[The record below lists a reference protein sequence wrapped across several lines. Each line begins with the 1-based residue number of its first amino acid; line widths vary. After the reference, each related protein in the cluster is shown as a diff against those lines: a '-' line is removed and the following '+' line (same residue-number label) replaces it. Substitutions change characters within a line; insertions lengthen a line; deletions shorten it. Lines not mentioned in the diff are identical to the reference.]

1 MSVHRSAS
9 SWGGRPSTPDSQLV
23 AELVLQDQLKN
34 LPNRPG
40 VYLFKDAAGE
50 VVYIGKAGSLRPRV
64 RSYFRASSQSP
75 KTREMMLHVVSFETI
90 VVGSEAEALILEANL
105 IKEYQPRFNIQ
116 LRDDKRYPYIKVTTM
131 EPFPRVFVTRKLH
144 DDGSR
149 YFGPYTSVGVMR
161 DALDV
166 IKRLYTVRS
175 CRYDLPREAPDR
187 PCLDYHIGRCLAPCV
202 DLQDQASYGEM
213 IGEILKILDGDTE
226 GVRSR
231 VEDLMQEA
239 SDALEFERAARLRD
253 VLSGLDALAR
263 QQRVERLRGGDY
275 DVVGLARDG
284 ALAAT
289 VVLRIRSGVLL
300 GRDTQR
306 FSDVGDESDAS
317 LITTFASRYYL
328 SSETGGRR
336 RATGRGSHL
345 PREILIPAEF
355 DDRELVEDILSDE
368 AGRRIRLYAPKKGT
382 KVRLSEL
389 AADNARHALEDRL
402 TALEH
407 IEDRAE
413 AVLYDLRDRLDLK
426 VVPRLIVCFDI
437 SHHQGSE
444 TVGSAVVFENGAP
457 KKSEYRHMRV
467 KGDWGN
473 DDYRSMAEVVSRY
486 FQRRVNEERPLPD
499 LLVVDGGKGQLGAAR
514 GALDEIGVT
523 DVALAALAKREEVIF
538 LPDRAEPIHL
548 GRKNP
553 ALHLLQRL
561 RDEAHR
567 FAVSYNRKLR
577 SKRTLRS
584 DLSQIPGIGPER
596 QKSLL
601 SRFGSVRGVRAA
613 TAQEI
618 ARLPGI
624 SETLAVRVLT
634 YLGS

>member
-1 MSVHRSAS
+1 MVR
-9 SWGGRPSTPDSQLV
+9 
-23 AELVLQDQLKN
+23 LVLQDQLKT
-34 LPNRPG
+34 LPTRPG
-40 VYLFKDAAGE
+40 VYLFKDAAGD
-50 VVYIGKAGSLRPRV
+50 VVYVGKAGSLRPRV
-64 RSYFRASSQSP
+64 RSYFSASSQSP
-75 KTREMMLHVVSFETI
+75 KTREMLRHVVSLETI

-105 IKEYQPRFNIQ
+105 IKEYRPRFNIQ
-116 LRDDKRYPYIKVTTM
+116 LRDDKRYPYIKVTTK

-161 DALDV
+161 QALEV

-175 CRYDLPREAPDR
+175 CSYDLPREAPER

-202 DLQDQASYGEM
+202 GLQDQASYGDM

-226 GVRSR
+226 GVRNR
-231 VEDLMQEA
+231 VEGLMQGA
-239 SDALEFERAARLRD
+239 SDGLEFERAARLRD

-284 ALAAT
+284 DLAAT

-306 FSDVGDESDAS
+306 FSDVGEESDAS

-328 SSETGGRR
+328 SSGKGGGTGGTR
-336 RATGRGSHL
+336 RGSHL

-368 AGRRIRLYAPKKGT
+368 AGRRLRVYAPKKGT

-402 TALEH
+402 TALEQV
-407 IEDRAE
+407 EDRAE

-426 VVPRLIVCFDI
+426 IVPRLIVCVDI
-437 SHHQGSE
+437 SHHQGTE
-444 TVGSAVVFENGAP
+444 TVGSAIVFENGAP

-467 KGDWGN
+467 KGEWGN

-486 FQRRVNEERPLPD
+486 FRRRVDEERPIPD

-514 GALDEIGVT
+514 GALEELGVT

-538 LPDRAEPIHL
+538 RPDRSDPIRL

-577 SKRTLRS
+577 KKRTLRS
-584 DLSQIPGIGPER
+584 DLSEIPGIGPQR
-596 QKSLL
+596 QRLLL

-613 TAQEI
+613 NAQEI

-624 SETLAVRVLT
+624 SERLAVRVLT

>member
-1 MSVHRSAS
+1 MV
-9 SWGGRPSTPDSQLV
+9 
-23 AELVLQDQLKN
+23 ELVLQEQIKT
-34 LPNRPG
+34 LPTRPG
-40 VYLFKDAAGE
+40 VYLFKDAAGD
-50 VVYIGKAGSLRPRV
+50 VVYVGKAGSLRPRV
-64 RSYFRASSQSP
+64 RSYFNASSQSP
-75 KTREMMLHVVSFETI
+75 KTREMLRHVVSLETI

-116 LRDDKRYPYIKVTTM
+116 LRDDKRYPYIKVTTK

-144 DDGSR
+144 NDGSR

-161 DALDV
+161 QALEV

-175 CRYDLPREAPDR
+175 CSYDLPREAPER
-187 PCLDYHIGRCLAPCV
+187 ACLDYHIGRCLAPCV
-202 DLQDQASYGEM
+202 GLQDQASYGDM

-226 GVRSR
+226 GVRNR
-231 VEDLMQEA
+231 VEGLMQGA
-239 SDALEFERAARLRD
+239 SDGLEFERAARLRD

-284 ALAAT
+284 DLAAT

-328 SSETGGRR
+328 SGGTGQTARTGRTAGRAGTAETS
-336 RATGRGSHL
+336 RGSHL
-345 PREILIPAEF
+345 PKEILIPAEF
-355 DDRELVEDILSDE
+355 DDSELVEDILSDE
-368 AGRRIRLYAPKKGT
+368 AGRRLRVYAPKKGT
-382 KVRLSEL
+382 KARLSEL

-402 TALEH
+402 SALEQV
-407 IEDRAE
+407 EDRAE
-413 AVLYDLRDRLDLK
+413 GVLYDLRDRLDLK
-426 VVPRLIVCFDI
+426 IVPRLIVCVDI
-437 SHHQGSE
+437 SHHQGTE
-444 TVGSAVVFENGAP
+444 TVGSAIVFENGTP

-467 KGDWGN
+467 KGEWGN

-486 FQRRVNEERPLPD
+486 FRRRVDEERPIPD

-514 GALDEIGVT
+514 GALEELGVT

-538 LPDRAEPIHL
+538 RPDRSDPIRL
-548 GRKNP
+548 GRKDP

-584 DLSQIPGIGPER
+584 DLAQVPGIGPER
-596 QKSLL
+596 QKLLL

-613 TAQEI
+613 NAQEI

-624 SETLAVRVLT
+624 SERLAVRVLT

>member
-1 MSVHRSAS
+1 MV
-9 SWGGRPSTPDSQLV
+9 
-23 AELVLQDQLKN
+23 ELVLQDQLKN
-34 LPNRPG
+34 LPTRPG
-40 VYLFKDAAGE
+40 VYLLKDAGGE
-50 VVYIGKAGSLRPRV
+50 VVYVGKAGSLRPRV
-64 RSYFRASSQSP
+64 RSYFRASRQPP
-75 KTREMMLHVVSFETI
+75 KTQEMMRHVVSLETI
-90 VVGSEAEALILEANL
+90 IVGSEAEALILEANL

-149 YFGPYTSVGVMR
+149 YFGPYTSVGLMR

-175 CRYDLPREAPDR
+175 CSYDLPQEAPDR

-226 GVRSR
+226 GVRGR
-231 VEDLMQEA
+231 VEGLMQEA
-239 SDALEFERAARLRD
+239 SEALEFERAARLRD

-284 ALAAT
+284 DLAAT

-306 FSDVGDESDAS
+306 FSDIGDESDAS

-328 SSETGGRR
+328 SGGTGRTLQATR
-336 RATGRGSHL
+336 RASRL
-345 PREILIPAEF
+345 PGEILIPENF

-368 AGRRIRLYAPKKGT
+368 AGRRIRLHAPKKGT
-382 KVRLSEL
+382 KVRLAEL

-402 TALEH
+402 TALEQ

-426 VVPRLIVCFDI
+426 IVPRLIVCFDI
-437 SHHQGSE
+437 SHHQGSD

-514 GALDEIGVT
+514 GALDDIGVT

-538 LPDRAEPIHL
+538 RPDRSDPIRL
-548 GRKNP
+548 ERTNP

-561 RDEAHR
+561 RNEAHR

-584 DLSQIPGIGPER
+584 GLSQIPGIGPER
-596 QKSLL
+596 QKLLL
-601 SRFGSVRGVRAA
+601 SRFGSVRGVRAV

-624 SETLAVRVLT
+624 SETLAVRILT

>member
-1 MSVHRSAS
+1 M
-9 SWGGRPSTPDSQLV
+9 
-23 AELVLQDQLKN
+23 LQDQLKN
-34 LPNRPG
+34 LPKRPG
-40 VYLFKDAAGE
+40 VYLFKDVEGG
-50 VVYIGKAGSLRPRV
+50 VVYVGKAGTLRPRV
-64 RSYFRASSQSP
+64 RSYFRASGQSP
-75 KTREMMLHVVSFETI
+75 KTREMLRHVVSLETI

-105 IKEYQPRFNIQ
+105 IKEYRPRFNIQ
-116 LRDDKRYPYIKVTTM
+116 LRDDKRYPYIKVTTK

-161 DALDV
+161 QALEV

-202 DLQDQASYGEM
+202 GLQDQSSYGEM

-231 VEDLMQEA
+231 VEGLMREA
-239 SDALEFERAARLRD
+239 SDAMEFERAARFRD

-284 ALAAT
+284 DLAAT

-306 FSDVGDESDAS
+306 FTGIGDESDAS

-328 SSETGGRR
+328 SSGTGGRR
-336 RATGRGSHL
+336 QAPRRGSHL

-355 DDRELVEDILSDE
+355 DDKELVEDILSDE

-382 KVRLSEL
+382 KARLSEL
-389 AADNARHALEDRL
+389 AADNARNALEDRL
-402 TALEH
+402 TALEQ

-426 VVPRLIVCFDI
+426 IVPRLIVCFDI

-467 KGDWGN
+467 RGDWGN

-499 LLVVDGGKGQLGAAR
+499 LLIVDGGKGQLGAAR
-514 GALDEIGVT
+514 GALGEIGVT
-523 DVALAALAKREEVIF
+523 DVALAALAKREELIY
-538 LPDRAEPIHL
+538 LPDRAEPIRL

-613 TAQEI
+613 TAEEI

-624 SETLAVRVLT
+624 SETLAVRILT

>member
-1 MSVHRSAS
+1 
-9 SWGGRPSTPDSQLV
+9 
-23 AELVLQDQLKN
+23 VLQDQLKK
-34 LPNRPG
+34 LPTRPG
-40 VYLFKDAAGE
+40 VYLFKDVGGD
-50 VVYIGKAGSLRPRV
+50 VVYVGKAASLRPRV
-64 RSYFRASSQSP
+64 RSYFTTSGHSP
-75 KTREMMLHVVSFETI
+75 KTGEMMRHVESLETI
-90 VVGSEAEALILEANL
+90 VVGTEAEALILEANL
-105 IKEYQPRFNIQ
+105 IKEYKPRFNIQ
-116 LRDDKRYPYIKVTTM
+116 LRDDKRYPYIKVTTK
-131 EPFPRVFVTRKLH
+131 EPFPRVFVTRSLT

-161 DALDV
+161 EALEL

-202 DLQDQASYGEM
+202 GLQDQESYGDM
-213 IGEILKILDGDTE
+213 ITEILRILGGETE
-226 GVRSR
+226 GVRGR
-231 VEDLMQEA
+231 VEGLMQEA

-284 ALAAT
+284 DQAVT

-300 GRDTQR
+300 GRDTHR
-306 FSDVGDESDAS
+306 FSDVGEESDAS

-328 SSETGGRR
+328 S
-336 RATGRGSHL
+336 RGTRQRSQL

-355 DDRELVEDILSDE
+355 DDRELVQDILSEE
-368 AGRRIRLYAPKKGT
+368 AGRGVRVHTPKKGT

-402 TALEH
+402 TSMDQTQ
-407 IEDRAE
+407 DRADQ
-413 AVLYDLRDRLDLK
+413 VLYDLRDRLDLK
-426 VVPRLIVCFDI
+426 VVPRLIVCMDI

-457 KKSEYRHMRV
+457 KKSEYRHMRI
-467 KGDWGN
+467 KGEWGN
-473 DDYRSMAEVVSRY
+473 DDYRSMAEVVHRY
-486 FQRRVNEERPLPD
+486 FRRRVDEKRPIPD
-499 LLVVDGGKGQLGAAR
+499 FLVVDGGKGQLGAAR
-514 GALDEIGVT
+514 GALEELGVT
-523 DVALAALAKREEVIF
+523 DVALAALAKREEEIF
-538 LPDRAEPIHL
+538 RPDRPEPIRL

-596 QKSLL
+596 QRLLL

-618 ARLPGI
+618 ARLSGI
-624 SETLAVRVLT
+624 SDTLAVRILT

>member
-1 MSVHRSAS
+1 MV
-9 SWGGRPSTPDSQLV
+9 
-23 AELVLQDQLKN
+23 ELVLQDQLKN
-34 LPNRPG
+34 LPTRPG
-40 VYLFKDAAGE
+40 VYLLKDAGGE
-50 VVYIGKAGSLRPRV
+50 VVYVGKAGSLRPRV
-64 RSYFRASSQSP
+64 RSYFRASRQPP
-75 KTREMMLHVVSFETI
+75 KTQEMMRHVVSLETI
-90 VVGSEAEALILEANL
+90 IVGSEAEALILEANL

-149 YFGPYTSVGVMR
+149 YFGPYTSVGLMR

-175 CRYDLPREAPDR
+175 CSYDLPQEAPDR

-226 GVRSR
+226 GVRGR
-231 VEDLMQEA
+231 VEGLMQEA
-239 SDALEFERAARLRD
+239 SEALEFERAARLRD

-284 ALAAT
+284 DLAAT

-306 FSDVGDESDAS
+306 FSDIGDESDAS

-328 SSETGGRR
+328 SGGTERTLQATR
-336 RATGRGSHL
+336 RASRL
-345 PREILIPAEF
+345 PGEILIPENF

-368 AGRRIRLYAPKKGT
+368 AGRRIRLHAPKKGT
-382 KVRLSEL
+382 KVRLAEL

-402 TALEH
+402 TALEQ

-426 VVPRLIVCFDI
+426 IVPRLIVCFDI
-437 SHHQGSE
+437 SHHQGSD

-514 GALDEIGVT
+514 GALDDIGVT

-538 LPDRAEPIHL
+538 RPDRSDPIRL
-548 GRKNP
+548 ERTNP

-561 RDEAHR
+561 RNEAHR

-584 DLSQIPGIGPER
+584 GLSQIPGIGPER
-596 QKSLL
+596 QKLLL
-601 SRFGSVRGVRAA
+601 SRFGSVRGVRAV

-624 SETLAVRVLT
+624 SETLAVRILT

>member
-1 MSVHRSAS
+1 MV
-9 SWGGRPSTPDSQLV
+9 
-23 AELVLQDQLKN
+23 ELVLQDQLKT
-34 LPNRPG
+34 LPTRPG
-40 VYLFKDAAGE
+40 VYLFKNATGD
-50 VVYIGKAGSLRPRV
+50 VVYVGKASSLRPRV
-64 RSYFRASSQSP
+64 RSYFSASSQSP
-75 KTREMMLHVVSFETI
+75 KTQEMLRHVVSLETI

-105 IKEYQPRFNIQ
+105 IKEYRPRFNIQ
-116 LRDDKRYPYIKVTTM
+116 LRDDKRYPYIKVTTK

-144 DDGSR
+144 NDGSR
-149 YFGPYTSVGVMR
+149 YFGPYTSVGTMR
-161 DALDV
+161 QALEV

-175 CRYDLPREAPDR
+175 CSYDLPREAPER
-187 PCLDYHIGRCLAPCV
+187 ACLDYHIGRCLAPCV
-202 DLQDQASYGEM
+202 GLQDQASYGDM

-226 GVRSR
+226 GVRNR
-231 VEDLMQEA
+231 VEGLMQGA
-239 SDALEFERAARLRD
+239 SDGLEFERAARLRD

-284 ALAAT
+284 DLAVT

-328 SSETGGRR
+328 SGGTGRTGRTGRTAGRAGTAETS
-336 RATGRGSHL
+336 RGSHL
-345 PREILIPAEF
+345 PKEILIPADF

-368 AGRRIRLYAPKKGT
+368 AGRRLRVYAPKKGT
-382 KVRLSEL
+382 KARLSEL

-402 TALEH
+402 TALEQV
-407 IEDRAE
+407 EDRAE
-413 AVLYDLRDRLDLK
+413 GVLYDLRDRLDLK
-426 VVPRLIVCFDI
+426 IVPRLIVCVDI
-437 SHHQGSE
+437 SHHQGTE
-444 TVGSAVVFENGAP
+444 TVGSAIVFENGAP
-457 KKSEYRHMRV
+457 KKSEYRHMRI
-467 KGDWGN
+467 KGEWGN

-486 FQRRVNEERPLPD
+486 FRRRVDEERPIPD

-514 GALDEIGVT
+514 GALEELGVT

-538 LPDRAEPIHL
+538 RPDRSDPIRL
-548 GRKNP
+548 GRKDP

-577 SKRTLRS
+577 RKRTLRS
-584 DLSQIPGIGPER
+584 DLAQIPGIGPER
-596 QKSLL
+596 QRLLL
-601 SRFGSVRGVRAA
+601 SRFGSVRGVRGA

-624 SETLAVRVLT
+624 SETLAVRILT
-634 YLGS
+634 YVGS

>member
-1 MSVHRSAS
+1 MV
-9 SWGGRPSTPDSQLV
+9 QLV
-23 AELVLQDQLKN
+23 RQDQLKN
-34 LPNRPG
+34 LPTRPG
-40 VYLFKDAAGE
+40 VYLFKVARDE
-50 VVYIGKAGSLRPRV
+50 VVYVGKASSLRPRV
-64 RSYFRASSQSP
+64 RSYFSVSSQSP
-75 KTREMMLHVVSFETI
+75 KTREMMRHVVSVETI

-116 LRDDKRYPYIKVTTM
+116 LRDDKRYPYIKVTTK

-161 DALDV
+161 EALEV

-175 CRYDLPREAPDR
+175 CSYDLPREAPER
-187 PCLDYHIGRCLAPCV
+187 ACLDYHIGRCLAPCV
-202 DLQDQASYGEM
+202 GLQDRASYGKM

-226 GVRSR
+226 GVRNR
-231 VEDLMQEA
+231 VDGLMQEA
-239 SDALEFERAARLRD
+239 SDGLEFERAGRLRD
-253 VLSGLDALAR
+253 VLSGLDALSR

-284 ALAAT
+284 DLAAT

-306 FSDVGDESDAS
+306 FTDIGDETDAS
-317 LITTFASRYYL
+317 LVTTFASRYYL
-328 SSETGGRR
+328 SGGTPPR
-336 RATGRGSHL
+336 SHL
-345 PREILIPAEF
+345 PREILIPEEF
-355 DDRELVEDILSDE
+355 DDRGLIEEILSDE
-368 AGRRIRLYAPKKGT
+368 AGRRLRVYAPKKGT
-382 KVRLSEL
+382 KARLLEL

-402 TALEH
+402 TALEQV
-407 IEDRAE
+407 EDRADS
-413 AVLYDLRDRLDLK
+413 VLYDLRDRLDLK
-426 VVPRLIVCFDI
+426 IVPRLILCVDI

-444 TVGSAVVFENGAP
+444 TVGSAIVFENGAP

-467 KGDWGN
+467 KGEWGN

-486 FQRRVNEERPLPD
+486 FRRRVDEERPIPD

-514 GALDEIGVT
+514 GALQELGVT
-523 DVALAALAKREEVIF
+523 DVALAALAKREEIIF
-538 LPDRAEPIHL
+538 RPDRSDPIRL

-584 DLSQIPGIGPER
+584 DLAQIPGIGPER
-596 QKSLL
+596 QKLLL
-601 SRFGSVRGVRAA
+601 SRFGSVRGVRVA

-624 SETLAVRVLT
+624 SETLAVRILT
-634 YLGS
+634 YLGN

>member
-1 MSVHRSAS
+1 MAR
-9 SWGGRPSTPDSQLV
+9 
-23 AELVLQDQLKN
+23 LVLQDQLKT
-34 LPNRPG
+34 LPTRPG
-40 VYLFKDAAGE
+40 VYLFKDAGGE
-50 VVYIGKAGSLRPRV
+50 VVYVGKAGSLRPRV
-64 RSYFRASSQSP
+64 RSYFSASNQSP
-75 KTREMMLHVVSFETI
+75 KTQEMLRHVVSLETI

-116 LRDDKRYPYIKVTTM
+116 LRDDKRYPYIKVTTK

-161 DALDV
+161 QALEV

-175 CRYDLPREAPDR
+175 CSYDLPREAPDR

-202 DLQDQASYGEM
+202 GLQDQSSYGDM
-213 IGEILKILDGDTE
+213 IVEILKILDGDTE
-226 GVRSR
+226 GVRNR
-231 VEDLMQEA
+231 VEGLMQEA
-239 SDALEFERAARLRD
+239 SGDLEFERAGRLRD

-284 ALAAT
+284 DLAAT

-306 FSDVGDESDAS
+306 FSDVGEESDAS

-328 SSETGGRR
+328 SSGRGETGGTR
-336 RATGRGSHL
+336 RGSHL

-368 AGRRIRLYAPKKGT
+368 AGRRLRVYAPKKGT

-402 TALEH
+402 TALEQV
-407 IEDRAE
+407 EDRAE

-426 VVPRLIVCFDI
+426 IVPRLIVCVDI
-437 SHHQGSE
+437 SHHQGTE
-444 TVGSAVVFENGAP
+444 TVGSAIVFENGAP

-467 KGDWGN
+467 KGEWGN

-486 FQRRVNEERPLPD
+486 FRRRVDEERPIPD

-514 GALDEIGVT
+514 GALEELGVT

-538 LPDRAEPIHL
+538 RPGRSDPIRL

-577 SKRTLRS
+577 KKRTLRS
-584 DLSQIPGIGPER
+584 DLSEIPGIGPER
-596 QKSLL
+596 QKILL

-613 TAQEI
+613 TAQEM

-624 SETLAVRVLT
+624 SERLAVRVLT

>member
-1 MSVHRSAS
+1 M
-9 SWGGRPSTPDSQLV
+9 TQI
-23 AELVLQDQLKN
+23 VLQDQLKC
-34 LPNRPG
+34 LPTRPG
-40 VYLFKDAAGE
+40 VYLFKDASGE
-50 VVYIGKAGSLRPRV
+50 VVYVGKASSLKPRV
-64 RSYFRASSQSP
+64 RSYFSVSTQSA
-75 KTREMMLHVVSFETI
+75 KTHEMMRHVVSLETI

-105 IKEYQPRFNIQ
+105 IKEYHPRFNIQ
-116 LRDDKRYPYIKVTTM
+116 LRDDKRYPYIKVTTK

-161 DALDV
+161 EALEV

-175 CRYDLPREAPDR
+175 CSYDLPREAPER
-187 PCLDYHIGRCLAPCV
+187 ACLDYHIGRCLAPCV
-202 DLQDQASYGEM
+202 GLQDQASYGAM
-213 IGEILKILDGDTE
+213 IGEILKILEGETE

-231 VEDLMQEA
+231 VEGLMQGA
-239 SDALEFERAARLRD
+239 SDGLEFERAARLRD

-284 ALAAT
+284 ELAAT

-300 GRDTQR
+300 GRDTLR
-306 FSDVGDESDAS
+306 FSEVGDEDDAS

-328 SSETGGRR
+328 SAGTR
-336 RATGRGSHL
+336 RGSRL
-345 PREILIPAEF
+345 PKEILIPADFE
-355 DDRELVEDILSDE
+355 DRELVENILCEE
-368 AGRRIRLYAPKKGT
+368 AGRRIRVYAPKKGT
-382 KVRLSEL
+382 KTRLLEL
-389 AADNARHALEDRL
+389 AAENARHALEDRL
-402 TALEH
+402 TALEQV
-407 IEDRAE
+407 EDRADS
-413 AVLYDLRDRLDLK
+413 VLYDLRDRLELK
-426 VVPRLIVCFDI
+426 IVPRLIVCVDI
-437 SHHQGSE
+437 SHHQGTE
-444 TVGSAVVFENGAP
+444 TVGSAIVFENGTP

-467 KGDWGN
+467 KGEWGN

-486 FQRRVNEERPLPD
+486 FRRRVDEERPIPD
-499 LLVVDGGKGQLGAAR
+499 LLVVDGGKGQLSAAR
-514 GALDEIGVT
+514 GARQELGVT

-538 LPDRAEPIHL
+538 RPDRSEPIRL

-577 SKRTLRS
+577 KKRTLRS

-596 QKSLL
+596 QKLLL
-601 SRFGSVRGVRAA
+601 SRFGSLRGVRAA
-613 TAQEI
+613 SAEEL

>member
-1 MSVHRSAS
+1 MVR
-9 SWGGRPSTPDSQLV
+9 V
-23 AELVLQDQLKN
+23 VLQDQLKS
-34 LPNRPG
+34 LPTRPG
-40 VYLFKDAAGE
+40 VYLFKDVGGE
-50 VVYIGKAGSLRPRV
+50 VVYVGKAGSVRPRV
-64 RSYFRASSQSP
+64 RSYFSASNPSP
-75 KTREMMLHVVSFETI
+75 KTREMMRHVVSLETI

-105 IKEYQPRFNIQ
+105 IKEYHPRFNIQ
-116 LRDDKRYPYIKVTTM
+116 LRDDKRYPYIKVTIK

-161 DALDV
+161 QALEV

-175 CRYDLPREAPDR
+175 CSYDLPREAPER

-202 DLQDQASYGEM
+202 GLQDQSSYGEM

-226 GVRSR
+226 GVRDR
-231 VEDLMQEA
+231 VEGLMHEA
-239 SDALEFERAARLRD
+239 AGGLEFERAGRFRD

-284 ALAAT
+284 DLAAT

-306 FSDVGDESDAS
+306 FSDVGEESDAS

-328 SSETGGRR
+328 SSGTGGTRR
-336 RATGRGSHL
+336 GTHL
-345 PREILIPAEF
+345 PREILIPAAFE
-355 DDRELVEDILSDE
+355 DRELVEEILSDE
-368 AGRRIRLYAPKKGT
+368 AGRRLRVYAPKKGA
-382 KVRLSEL
+382 KVRLLEL

-402 TALEH
+402 AALEQV
-407 IEDRAE
+407 EDRAD

-426 VVPRLIVCFDI
+426 IVPRLIVCVDI
-437 SHHQGSE
+437 SHHQGAE

-467 KGDWGN
+467 KGEWGN

-486 FQRRVNEERPLPD
+486 FRRRVDEERPIPD

-514 GALDEIGVT
+514 GALQELGVT
-523 DVALAALAKREEVIF
+523 DVALAALAKRDEVIF
-538 LPDRAEPIHL
+538 RPDQSNPIRL
-548 GRKNP
+548 GRKSP

-577 SKRTLRS
+577 KKRTLRS
-584 DLSQIPGIGPER
+584 DLSAIPGIGPER
-596 QKSLL
+596 QKILL

-613 TAQEI
+613 NAREI

-624 SETLAVRVLT
+624 SEMLAVRILT

>member
-1 MSVHRSAS
+1 VVR
-9 SWGGRPSTPDSQLV
+9 V
-23 AELVLQDQLKN
+23 VLQDQLKS
-34 LPNRPG
+34 LPTRPG
-40 VYLFKDAAGE
+40 VYLFKDVGGE
-50 VVYIGKAGSLRPRV
+50 VVYVGKAGSVRPRV
-64 RSYFRASSQSP
+64 RSYFSASNPSP
-75 KTREMMLHVVSFETI
+75 KTREMMRHVVSLETI

-105 IKEYQPRFNIQ
+105 IKEYHPRFNIQ
-116 LRDDKRYPYIKVTTM
+116 LRDDKRYPYIKVTIK

-161 DALDV
+161 QALEV

-175 CRYDLPREAPDR
+175 CSYDLPREAPER

-202 DLQDQASYGEM
+202 GLQDQSSYGEM

-226 GVRSR
+226 GVRDR
-231 VEDLMQEA
+231 VEGLMHEA
-239 SDALEFERAARLRD
+239 AGGLEFERAGRFRD

-284 ALAAT
+284 DLAAT

-306 FSDVGDESDAS
+306 FSDVGEESDAS

-328 SSETGGRR
+328 SSGTGGTRR
-336 RATGRGSHL
+336 GTHL
-345 PREILIPAEF
+345 PREILIPAAFE
-355 DDRELVEDILSDE
+355 DRELVEEILSDE
-368 AGRRIRLYAPKKGT
+368 AGRRLRVYAPKKGA
-382 KVRLSEL
+382 KVRLLEL

-402 TALEH
+402 AALEQV
-407 IEDRAE
+407 EDRAD

-426 VVPRLIVCFDI
+426 IVPRLIVCVDI
-437 SHHQGSE
+437 SHHQGAE

-467 KGDWGN
+467 KGEWGN

-486 FQRRVNEERPLPD
+486 FRRRVDEERPIPD

-514 GALDEIGVT
+514 GALQELGVT
-523 DVALAALAKREEVIF
+523 DVALAALAKRDEVIF
-538 LPDRAEPIHL
+538 RPDQSNPIRL
-548 GRKNP
+548 GRKSP

-577 SKRTLRS
+577 KKRTLRS
-584 DLSQIPGIGPER
+584 DLSAIPGIGPER
-596 QKSLL
+596 QKILL

-613 TAQEI
+613 NAREI

-624 SETLAVRVLT
+624 SEMLAVRILT

>member
-1 MSVHRSAS
+1 MVR
-9 SWGGRPSTPDSQLV
+9 
-23 AELVLQDQLKN
+23 LVLQDQLKT
-34 LPNRPG
+34 LPTRPG
-40 VYLFKDAAGE
+40 VYLFKDAGGE
-50 VVYIGKAGSLRPRV
+50 VVYVGKAGSLRPRV
-64 RSYFRASSQSP
+64 RSYFSASNQSA
-75 KTREMMLHVVSFETI
+75 KTREMLRHVVSLETI

-116 LRDDKRYPYIKVTTM
+116 LRDDKRYPYIKVTTK

-161 DALDV
+161 QALEV

-175 CRYDLPREAPDR
+175 CSYDLPREAPDR

-202 DLQDQASYGEM
+202 GLQDQSSYGDM
-213 IGEILKILDGDTE
+213 IVEILKILDGDTE
-226 GVRSR
+226 GVRNR
-231 VEDLMQEA
+231 VEGLMQEA
-239 SDALEFERAARLRD
+239 SGDLEFERAGRLRD

-284 ALAAT
+284 DLAAT

-306 FSDVGDESDAS
+306 FSDVGEESDAS

-328 SSETGGRR
+328 SSGSGGTGGTR
-336 RATGRGSHL
+336 RGSHL

-368 AGRRIRLYAPKKGT
+368 AGRRLRVYAPKKGT

-402 TALEH
+402 TALEQV
-407 IEDRAE
+407 EDRAE

-426 VVPRLIVCFDI
+426 IVPRLIVCVDI
-437 SHHQGSE
+437 SHHQGTE
-444 TVGSAVVFENGAP
+444 TVGSAIVFENGAP

-467 KGDWGN
+467 KGEWGN

-486 FQRRVNEERPLPD
+486 FRRRVDEERPIPD

-514 GALDEIGVT
+514 GALEELGVT

-538 LPDRAEPIHL
+538 RPGRTDAIRL

-577 SKRTLRS
+577 KKRTLRS
-584 DLSQIPGIGPER
+584 DLSEIPGIGPER
-596 QKSLL
+596 QKILL

-613 TAQEI
+613 NAQEI

-624 SETLAVRVLT
+624 SERLAVRVLT

>member
-1 MSVHRSAS
+1 
-9 SWGGRPSTPDSQLV
+9 
-23 AELVLQDQLKN
+23 
-34 LPNRPG
+34 
-40 VYLFKDAAGE
+40 
-50 VVYIGKAGSLRPRV
+50 
-64 RSYFRASSQSP
+64 
-75 KTREMMLHVVSFETI
+75 MMRHVVSLETI

-116 LRDDKRYPYIKVTTM
+116 LRDDKRYPYIKVTTK

-144 DDGSR
+144 DDGSK

-161 DALDV
+161 EALEV

-175 CRYDLPREAPDR
+175 CSYDLPREAPER
-187 PCLDYHIGRCLAPCV
+187 ACLDYHIGRCLAPCV
-202 DLQDQASYGEM
+202 GLQDQASYGDM
-213 IGEILKILDGDTE
+213 IGEILKILDGETE
-226 GVRSR
+226 GVRNR
-231 VEDLMQEA
+231 VEGLMQDA
-239 SDALEFERAARLRD
+239 SDGLEFERAGRLRD
-253 VLSGLDALAR
+253 VLSGLNALAR

-284 ALAAT
+284 DWAAT

-306 FSDVGDESDAS
+306 FVDIGDETDAS

-328 SSETGGRR
+328 SSGT
-336 RATGRGSHL
+336 RATRRGSRL

-355 DDRELVEDILSDE
+355 DDRELLEGILSNE
-368 AGRRIRLYAPKKGT
+368 AGRRLRVYAPKKGP
-382 KVRLSEL
+382 KARLSEL

-402 TALEH
+402 AALEQA
-407 IEDRAE
+407 EDRADI
-413 AVLYDLRDRLDLK
+413 VLYDLRDRLDLK
-426 VVPRLIVCFDI
+426 IVPRLIVCVDI

-444 TVGSAVVFENGAP
+444 TVGSAIVFENGAP

-467 KGDWGN
+467 KGQWRN

-486 FQRRVNEERPLPD
+486 FRRRMDEKRPIPD

-514 GALDEIGVT
+514 GALEELDVT

-538 LPDRAEPIHL
+538 RPDRSDPIRL

-577 SKRTLRS
+577 RKRTLRS
-584 DLSQIPGIGPER
+584 DLAQIPGIGPER
-596 QKSLL
+596 QKLLL
-601 SRFGSVRGVRAA
+601 SRFGSVRGVRGA

-624 SETLAVRVLT
+624 SETLSVRIRT

>member
-1 MSVHRSAS
+1 MVE
-9 SWGGRPSTPDSQLV
+9 P
-23 AELVLQDQLKN
+23 VLQDQLKN
-34 LPNRPG
+34 LPKRPG
-40 VYLFKDAAGE
+40 VYLFKDVEGG
-50 VVYIGKAGSLRPRV
+50 VVYVGKAGTLRPRV
-64 RSYFRASSQSP
+64 RSYFRASGQSP
-75 KTREMMLHVVSFETI
+75 KTREMLRHVVSLETI

-105 IKEYQPRFNIQ
+105 IKEYRPRFNIQ
-116 LRDDKRYPYIKVTTM
+116 LRDDKRYPYIKVTTK

-161 DALDV
+161 QALEV

-202 DLQDQASYGEM
+202 GLQDQSSYGEM

-231 VEDLMQEA
+231 VEGLMREA
-239 SDALEFERAARLRD
+239 SDAMEFERAARFRD

-284 ALAAT
+284 DLAAT

-306 FSDVGDESDAS
+306 FTGIGDESDAS

-328 SSETGGRR
+328 SSGTGGRR
-336 RATGRGSHL
+336 QAPRRGSHL

-355 DDRELVEDILSDE
+355 DDKELVEDILSDE

-382 KVRLSEL
+382 KARLSEL
-389 AADNARHALEDRL
+389 AADNARNALEDRL
-402 TALEH
+402 TALEQ

-426 VVPRLIVCFDI
+426 IVPRLIVCFDI

-467 KGDWGN
+467 RGDWGN

-499 LLVVDGGKGQLGAAR
+499 LLIVDGGKGQLGAAR
-514 GALDEIGVT
+514 GALGEIGVT
-523 DVALAALAKREEVIF
+523 DVALAALAKREELIY
-538 LPDRAEPIHL
+538 LPDRAEPIRL

-613 TAQEI
+613 TAEEI

-624 SETLAVRVLT
+624 SETLSVRILT

>member
-1 MSVHRSAS
+1 MVFAIPEHSVGVR
-9 SWGGRPSTPDSQLV
+9 R
-23 AELVLQDQLKN
+23 VLQDQLKK
-34 LPNRPG
+34 LPTRPG
-40 VYLFKDAAGE
+40 VYLFKDASGD
-50 VVYIGKAGSLRPRV
+50 VVYVGKAGSLRPRV
-64 RSYFRASSQSP
+64 RSYFSKSGQSP
-75 KTREMMLHVVSFETI
+75 KTSEMMRHVESLETI
-90 VVGSEAEALILEANL
+90 VVGTEAEALILEANL
-105 IKEYQPRFNIQ
+105 IKEYKPRFNIQ
-116 LRDDKRYPYIKVTTM
+116 LRDDKRYPYIKVTTK
-131 EPFPRVFVTRKLH
+131 EPFPRVFVTRTLD

-161 DALDV
+161 EALEV

-202 DLQDQASYGEM
+202 GLQDQDSYGAM
-213 IGEILKILDGDTE
+213 IAEILRILGGETE

-231 VEDLMQEA
+231 VEGLMQEA

-253 VLSGLDALAR
+253 VLSGLDVLAR
-263 QQRVERLRGGDY
+263 LQRVERLRGGDY

-284 ALAAT
+284 EQAAT

-306 FSDVGDESDAS
+306 FEDVANESDAS

-328 SSETGGRR
+328 SGHKQRR
-336 RATGRGSHL
+336 SQL
-345 PREILIPAEF
+345 PREVLIPAEF
-355 DDRELVEDILSDE
+355 DDRQLVEDILSEE
-368 AGRRIRLYAPKKGT
+368 AGRGIRVYTPQKGT

-402 TALEH
+402 TAMEQ
-407 IEDRAE
+407 IEDRADE
-413 AVLYDLRDRLDLK
+413 VLYDLRDRLDLK
-426 VVPRLIVCFDI
+426 IVPRLIVCMDI

-444 TVGSAVVFENGAP
+444 TVGSAVVFENGTP
-457 KKSEYRHMRV
+457 KKSEYRHMRI
-467 KGDWGN
+467 KGEWGN
-473 DDYRSMAEVVSRY
+473 DDYRSMAEVVHRY
-486 FQRRVNEERPLPD
+486 FRRRVDEERPIPD
-499 LLVVDGGKGQLGAAR
+499 FLVVDGGKGQLGAAR
-514 GALDEIGVT
+514 GALRELGVT
-523 DVALAALAKREEVIF
+523 DVALAALAKREELVF
-538 LPDRAEPIHL
+538 RPDRPDPIRL

-584 DLSQIPGIGPER
+584 DLSQVPGIGPER
-596 QKSLL
+596 QKMLL
-601 SRFGSVRGVRAA
+601 SRFGSVRGVKAA
-613 TAQEI
+613 TPQEI

-624 SETLAVRVLT
+624 SDTLAVRILT

>member
-1 MSVHRSAS
+1 MV
-9 SWGGRPSTPDSQLV
+9 
-23 AELVLQDQLKN
+23 ELVLQDQLKN
-34 LPNRPG
+34 LPTRPG
-40 VYLFKDAAGE
+40 VYLLKDAGGE
-50 VVYIGKAGSLRPRV
+50 VVYVGKAGSLRPRV
-64 RSYFRASSQSP
+64 RSYFRASRQPP
-75 KTREMMLHVVSFETI
+75 KTQEMMRHVVSLETI
-90 VVGSEAEALILEANL
+90 IVGSEAEALILEANL

-149 YFGPYTSVGVMR
+149 YFGPYTSVGLMR

-175 CRYDLPREAPDR
+175 CSYDLPQEAPDR

-226 GVRSR
+226 GVRGR
-231 VEDLMQEA
+231 VEGLMQEA
-239 SDALEFERAARLRD
+239 SEALEFERAARLRD

-284 ALAAT
+284 DLAAT

-306 FSDVGDESDAS
+306 FSDIGDESDAS

-328 SSETGGRR
+328 SGGTGRTLQATR
-336 RATGRGSHL
+336 RASRL
-345 PREILIPAEF
+345 PGEILIPENF

-368 AGRRIRLYAPKKGT
+368 AGRRIRLHAPKRGT
-382 KVRLSEL
+382 KVRLAEL

-402 TALEH
+402 TALEQ

-426 VVPRLIVCFDI
+426 IVPRLIVCFDI
-437 SHHQGSE
+437 SHHQGSD

-514 GALDEIGVT
+514 GALDDIGVT

-538 LPDRAEPIHL
+538 RPDRSDPIRL
-548 GRKNP
+548 GRTNP

-561 RDEAHR
+561 RNEAHR

-584 DLSQIPGIGPER
+584 GLSQIPGIGPER
-596 QKSLL
+596 QKLLL

-613 TAQEI
+613 TAPEI

-624 SETLAVRVLT
+624 SETLAVRILT

>member
-1 MSVHRSAS
+1 VVQ
-9 SWGGRPSTPDSQLV
+9 P
-23 AELVLQDQLKN
+23 VLQDQLKS
-34 LPNRPG
+34 LPTRPG
-40 VYLFKDAAGE
+40 VYLFSAAKGE

-64 RSYFRASSQSP
+64 RSYFSASSQTP
-75 KTREMMLHVVSFETI
+75 KTREMMRHVVSLETI

-116 LRDDKRYPYIKVTTM
+116 LRDDKRYPYIKVTTK

-161 DALDV
+161 EALEV

-175 CRYDLPREAPDR
+175 CSYDLPREAPER
-187 PCLDYHIGRCLAPCV
+187 ACLDYHIGRCLAPCV
-202 DLQDQASYGEM
+202 GLQDQASYGDM
-213 IGEILKILDGDTE
+213 IVEILKILDGDTE
-226 GVRSR
+226 GVRNR
-231 VEDLMQEA
+231 VEGLMQEA
-239 SDALEFERAARLRD
+239 SDGLEFERASRLRD

-289 VVLRIRSGVLL
+289 VVLKIRSGVLL

-306 FSDVGDESDAS
+306 FADVGDETDAS
-317 LITTFASRYYL
+317 LITTFVSRYYL
-328 SSETGGRR
+328 SSGT
-336 RATGRGSHL
+336 RATRRGSRL
-345 PREILIPAEF
+345 PREILIPTEF
-355 DDRELVEDILSDE
+355 DNRELIEEILSDE
-368 AGRRIRLYAPKKGT
+368 AGRKLRVYAPKRGT
-382 KVRLSEL
+382 KARLSEL

-402 TALEH
+402 TALEQV
-407 IEDRAE
+407 EDRADS
-413 AVLYDLRDRLDLK
+413 VLYDLRDRLDLK
-426 VVPRLIVCFDI
+426 IVPRLIVCVDI

-444 TVGSAVVFENGAP
+444 TVGSAIVFENGAP

-467 KGDWGN
+467 KGEWGN

-486 FQRRVNEERPLPD
+486 FRRRVDEERPIPD

-514 GALDEIGVT
+514 GALEDLGVT

-538 LPDRAEPIHL
+538 RPDRSDPIRL
-548 GRKNP
+548 GRKNH

-584 DLSQIPGIGPER
+584 DLGQIPGIGPER
-596 QKSLL
+596 QKLLL
-601 SRFGSVRGVRAA
+601 SRFGSVRGVRGA
-613 TAQEI
+613 TAQEV

-624 SETLAVRVLT
+624 SEMLAMRILT
-634 YLGS
+634 YLGD

>member
-1 MSVHRSAS
+1 MAR
-9 SWGGRPSTPDSQLV
+9 
-23 AELVLQDQLKN
+23 LVLQDQLKT
-34 LPNRPG
+34 LPTRPG
-40 VYLFKDAAGE
+40 VYLFKDAGGE
-50 VVYIGKAGSLRPRV
+50 VVYVGKAGSLRPRV
-64 RSYFRASSQSP
+64 RSYFSASIQSA
-75 KTREMMLHVVSFETI
+75 KTREMLRHVVSLETI

-116 LRDDKRYPYIKVTTM
+116 LRDDKRYPYIKVTTK

-161 DALDV
+161 QALEV

-175 CRYDLPREAPDR
+175 CSYDLPREAPDR

-202 DLQDQASYGEM
+202 GLQDQSSYGDM
-213 IGEILKILDGDTE
+213 IAEILKILDGDTE
-226 GVRSR
+226 GVRNR
-231 VEDLMQEA
+231 VEGLMQEA
-239 SDALEFERAARLRD
+239 SGDLEFERAGRLRD

-284 ALAAT
+284 DLAAT

-306 FSDVGDESDAS
+306 FSDVGEESDAS

-328 SSETGGRR
+328 SSGKGGGTGGTR
-336 RATGRGSHL
+336 RGSHL

-368 AGRRIRLYAPKKGT
+368 AGRRLRVYAPKKGT

-402 TALEH
+402 TALEQV
-407 IEDRAE
+407 EDRAE

-426 VVPRLIVCFDI
+426 IVPRLIVCVDI
-437 SHHQGSE
+437 SHHQGTE
-444 TVGSAVVFENGAP
+444 TVGSAIVFENGAP

-467 KGDWGN
+467 KGEWGN

-486 FQRRVNEERPLPD
+486 FRRRVDEERPIPD

-514 GALDEIGVT
+514 GALEELGVT

-538 LPDRAEPIHL
+538 RPGRSDAIRL

-553 ALHLLQRL
+553 ALQLLQRL

-577 SKRTLRS
+577 KKRTLRS
-584 DLSQIPGIGPER
+584 DLSEIPGIGPER
-596 QKSLL
+596 QKILL

-613 TAQEI
+613 NAQEI

-624 SETLAVRVLT
+624 SERLAVRVLT

>member
-1 MSVHRSAS
+1 MVR
-9 SWGGRPSTPDSQLV
+9 
-23 AELVLQDQLKN
+23 LVLQDQLKT
-34 LPNRPG
+34 LPTRPG
-40 VYLFKDAAGE
+40 VYLFKDAAGD
-50 VVYIGKAGSLRPRV
+50 VVYVGKAGSLRPRV
-64 RSYFRASSQSP
+64 RSYFSASSQSP
-75 KTREMMLHVVSFETI
+75 KTREMLRHVVSLETI

-105 IKEYQPRFNIQ
+105 IKEYRPRFNIQ
-116 LRDDKRYPYIKVTTM
+116 LRDDKRYPYIKVTTK

-161 DALDV
+161 QALEV

-175 CRYDLPREAPDR
+175 CSYDLPREAPER

-202 DLQDQASYGEM
+202 GLQDQASYGDM

-226 GVRSR
+226 GVRNR
-231 VEDLMQEA
+231 VEGLMQGA
-239 SDALEFERAARLRD
+239 SDGLEFERAARLRD

-284 ALAAT
+284 DLAAT

-328 SSETGGRR
+328 SRGTGGPGGTAGTR
-336 RATGRGSHL
+336 RGSRL

-368 AGRRIRLYAPKKGT
+368 AGRRLRVYAPKKGT
-382 KVRLSEL
+382 KARLSEL

-402 TALEH
+402 TALEQV
-407 IEDRAE
+407 EDRAE
-413 AVLYDLRDRLDLK
+413 SVLYDLRDRLDLK
-426 VVPRLIVCFDI
+426 IVPRLIVCVDI
-437 SHHQGSE
+437 SHHQGAE
-444 TVGSAVVFENGAP
+444 TVGSAIVFENGAP

-467 KGDWGN
+467 KGEWGN

-486 FQRRVNEERPLPD
+486 FRRRVDEERPIPD

-514 GALDEIGVT
+514 GALEELGVT

-538 LPDRAEPIHL
+538 RPDRSDPIRL

-596 QKSLL
+596 QRLLL

-613 TAQEI
+613 NAQEI

-624 SETLAVRVLT
+624 SERLAVRVLT

>member
-1 MSVHRSAS
+1 
-9 SWGGRPSTPDSQLV
+9 
-23 AELVLQDQLKN
+23 VLKNQLKN
-34 LPNRPG
+34 LPTSPG

-50 VVYIGKAGSLRPRV
+50 VVYVGKAGSLRTRV
-64 RSYFRASSQSP
+64 RSYFSASKQSP
-75 KTREMMLHVVSFETI
+75 KTREMMRHVVSLETI

-105 IKEYQPRFNIQ
+105 IKEYHPRFNIQ
-116 LRDDKRYPYIKVTTM
+116 LRDDKRYPYIKVTTK

-161 DALDV
+161 QALEV

-175 CRYDLPREAPDR
+175 CSYDLPREAPER
-187 PCLDYHIGRCLAPCV
+187 ACLDYHIGRCLAPCIG
-202 DLQDQASYGEM
+202 LQDRASYGAM
-213 IGEILKILDGDTE
+213 IGEILKILDGETE
-226 GVRSR
+226 GVRKR
-231 VEDLMQEA
+231 VENLMQEA
-239 SDALEFERAARLRD
+239 SDGLEFERAACLRD

-284 ALAAT
+284 DLAAT

-328 SSETGGRR
+328 SSGTGATR
-336 RATGRGSHL
+336 RASHL
-345 PREILIPAEF
+345 PREILIPSDF
-355 DDRELVEDILSDE
+355 DDRELVEDILSAE
-368 AGRRIRLYAPKKGT
+368 AGRRLRVYAPKKGS
-382 KVRLSEL
+382 KARLSEL

-402 TALEH
+402 TALEQV
-407 IEDRAE
+407 EDRAE
-413 AVLYDLRDRLDLK
+413 TVLYDLRDRLDLK
-426 VVPRLIVCFDI
+426 IVPRLIVCVDI
-437 SHHQGSE
+437 SHHQGTE
-444 TVGSAVVFENGAP
+444 TVGSAIVFENGAP

-486 FQRRVNEERPLPD
+486 FRRRIDEERPIPD

-514 GALDEIGVT
+514 AALEELGVT

-538 LPDRAEPIHL
+538 RPDRSDPIRL

-567 FAVSYNRKLR
+567 FAISYNRKLR
-577 SKRTLRS
+577 KKRTLRS
-584 DLSQIPGIGPER
+584 DLGEIPGIGPER
-596 QKSLL
+596 QKLLL
-601 SRFGSVRGVRAA
+601 SRFGSVRGVRGA
-613 TAQEI
+613 TAQEL

-624 SETLAVRVLT
+624 SEGLAVRVLT

>member
-1 MSVHRSAS
+1 MV
-9 SWGGRPSTPDSQLV
+9 
-23 AELVLQDQLKN
+23 ELVLQDQLKN
-34 LPNRPG
+34 LPTRPG
-40 VYLFKDAAGE
+40 VYLLKDAGGE
-50 VVYIGKAGSLRPRV
+50 VVYVGKAGSLRPRV
-64 RSYFRASSQSP
+64 RSYFRASRQPP
-75 KTREMMLHVVSFETI
+75 KTQEMMRHVVSLETI
-90 VVGSEAEALILEANL
+90 IVGSEAEALILEANL

-149 YFGPYTSVGVMR
+149 YFGPYTSVGLMR

-175 CRYDLPREAPDR
+175 CSYDLPQEAPDR

-226 GVRSR
+226 GVRGR
-231 VEDLMQEA
+231 VEGLMQEA
-239 SDALEFERAARLRD
+239 SEALEFERAARLRD

-284 ALAAT
+284 DLAAT

-306 FSDVGDESDAS
+306 FSDIGDESDAS

-328 SSETGGRR
+328 SGGTERTLQ
-336 RATGRGSHL
+336 ATRQASRL
-345 PREILIPAEF
+345 PGEILIPENF
-355 DDRELVEDILSDE
+355 DDREVVEDILSDE
-368 AGRRIRLYAPKKGT
+368 AGRRIRLHAPKRGT
-382 KVRLSEL
+382 KVRLAEL

-402 TALEH
+402 TALEQ

-413 AVLYDLRDRLDLK
+413 VVLYDLRDRLDLK
-426 VVPRLIVCFDI
+426 IVPRLIVCFDI
-437 SHHQGSE
+437 SHHQGSD

-514 GALDEIGVT
+514 GALDDIGVT

-538 LPDRAEPIHL
+538 RPDRSDPIRL
-548 GRKNP
+548 ERTNP

-561 RDEAHR
+561 RNEAHR

-584 DLSQIPGIGPER
+584 GLSQIPGIGPER
-596 QKSLL
+596 QKLLL
-601 SRFGSVRGVRAA
+601 SRFGSVRGVRAV

-624 SETLAVRVLT
+624 SETLAVRILT

>member
-1 MSVHRSAS
+1 MV
-9 SWGGRPSTPDSQLV
+9 
-23 AELVLQDQLKN
+23 ELVLQDQLKN
-34 LPNRPG
+34 LPTRPG
-40 VYLFKDAAGE
+40 VYLFKDAGGE
-50 VVYIGKAGSLRPRV
+50 VVYVGKAGSLRSRV
-64 RSYFRASSQSP
+64 RSYFRASRQPP
-75 KTREMMLHVVSFETI
+75 KTQEMMRHVVSLETI
-90 VVGSEAEALILEANL
+90 IVGSEAEALILEANL

-149 YFGPYTSVGVMR
+149 YFGPYTSVGLMR

-175 CRYDLPREAPDR
+175 CSYDLPREAPDR

-226 GVRSR
+226 GVRGR
-231 VEDLMQEA
+231 VEGLMQEA
-239 SDALEFERAARLRD
+239 SEALEFERAARLRD
-253 VLSGLDALAR
+253 ALSGLDALAR

-275 DVVGLARDG
+275 DVVGLSRDG
-284 ALAAT
+284 DLAAT

-306 FSDVGDESDAS
+306 FSDIGDESDAS

-328 SSETGGRR
+328 SSGTGRTLQATR
-336 RATGRGSHL
+336 RASRL
-345 PREILIPAEF
+345 PGEILIPANF

-368 AGRRIRLYAPKKGT
+368 AGRRIRLHAPKKGT
-382 KVRLSEL
+382 KVRLAEL

-402 TALEH
+402 TALEQ

-426 VVPRLIVCFDI
+426 IVPRLIVCFDI
-437 SHHQGSE
+437 SHHQGSD

-473 DDYRSMAEVVSRY
+473 DDYRSMTEVISRY
-486 FQRRVNEERPLPD
+486 FQRRMNEERPLPD

-514 GALDEIGVT
+514 GALDDIGVT

-538 LPDRAEPIHL
+538 RPDQSNPIRL
-548 GRKNP
+548 GRTNP

-561 RDEAHR
+561 RNEAHR

-584 DLSQIPGIGPER
+584 GLSQIPGIGPER
-596 QKSLL
+596 QKLLL
-601 SRFGSVRGVRAA
+601 SRFGSVRGVRAV
-613 TAQEI
+613 TAPEI

-624 SETLAVRVLT
+624 SETLAVRILT
-634 YLGS
+634 YLGN